1 MVIRKHTASTQLMIK
16 KMDHAIKEA
25 ILDGLPFQ
33 MIKKKLVKTYHN
45 AEANFKETKGL
56 QRLYQKVSICY
67 NFAAILS
74 NILWEFL
81 FLATKLFNFRCKIVK
96 SSHKFVKNSRKF
108 ITFSREIVKF
118 PKLGKTPKLA
128 AKSLKIIRENLPGC
142 THYLALP
149 DIFVIV
155 LDFQN
160 LIRCKSWNSVALRF
174 HRPDVEVRVA

>member
-1 MVIRKHTASTQLMIK
+1 MSQYRRSPCCNVYLLIQFQKDWRIQLQRQDPCQDLAPSTTMTLIMVIRKHTASTQFMIK

-25 ILDGLPFQ
+25 ILEGIPFQ
-33 MIKKKLVKTYHN
+33 MIKKKLFKTYPN

-96 SSHKFVKNSRKF
+96 SSRKFVKNSRKF

-118 PKLGKTPKLA
+118 PKLGKTRKLA
-128 AKSLKIIRENLPGC
+128 ANLLKN
-142 THYLALP
+142 
-149 DIFVIV
+149 
-155 LDFQN
+155 
-160 LIRCKSWNSVALRF
+160 
-174 HRPDVEVRVA
+174 